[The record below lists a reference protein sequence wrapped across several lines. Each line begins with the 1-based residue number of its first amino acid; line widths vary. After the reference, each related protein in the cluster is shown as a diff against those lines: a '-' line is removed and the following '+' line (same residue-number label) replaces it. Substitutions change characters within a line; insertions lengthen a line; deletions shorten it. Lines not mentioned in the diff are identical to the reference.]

1 MKPSPAT
8 PTLAGWPALLGALL
22 LGCTTQTSPDT
33 SNKPDSGA
41 PVSDAA
47 SDEGPIDAPVDVFI
61 GCDPA
66 SVAAFQP
73 PAYVP
78 AVAHQDVCSSS
89 DVAEFLA
96 SCVTGLGNQT
106 CAEWAQANVASN
118 GGAGTP
124 CGNCLAPRENGGAV
138 WYDPLGQDWPNYAG
152 CIELTD
158 PVHGKACARA
168 YANANAC
175 KTTACDHV
183 CRSTTAECSGTC
195 NDCYDDSLE
204 AGCGPYDTAEQ
215 AACATDFADGGAF
228 QTCGAGG
235 VTDSF
240 ARIAVLICGVGGG

>member
-89 DVAEFLA
+89 DVARGRLFPIEREIA
-96 SCVTGLGNQT
+96 A
-106 CAEWAQANVASN
+106 AE
-118 GGAGTP
+118 P
-124 CGNCLAPRENGGAV
+124 HEEE
-138 WYDPLGQDWPNYAG
+138 DD
-152 CIELTD
+152 
-158 PVHGKACARA
+158 AR
-168 YANANAC
+168 
-175 KTTACDHV
+175 
-183 CRSTTAECSGTC
+183 RRRGRR
-195 NDCYDDSLE
+195 
-204 AGCGPYDTAEQ
+204 P
-215 AACATDFADGGAF
+215 DG
-228 QTCGAGG
+228 
-235 VTDSF
+235 
-240 ARIAVLICGVGGG
+240 